1 MLDLH
6 PSLPF
11 AVAAAITLLFGAKAG
26 RVLALIAALASVLL
40 VALLPDGRG
49 TSLTMYGHEWLL
61 LQVDPLSRV
70 FGLAFALY
78 AGVAG
83 LYSYTEPGRG
93 SRLASLAL
101 AGGGVGVC
109 FAGDLLSMFFFWE
122 WLSVGSV
129 FLVWFGD
136 RKSSRAAG
144 MRYVLFHVIGGMC
157 LLGGILALAASGHS
171 LAMTRLDITG
181 GGAAVWLVLLGVATN
196 AAVPPLHPWLPDA
209 YPRATPSG
217 TVFLSAFTTKAA
229 VYALARLFP
238 GTDLLVWCGA
248 AMALY
253 GVVFAVL
260 ENDIRRL
267 LGYHIISQVGYMVC
281 GVGLGS
287 DLAIAGAAAH
297 AFSHIFYKGLLMMSA
312 GAVVHATGLNKLTE
326 LGGLGR
332 KLPVILVFAMV
343 GGFSISGVPL
353 FNGFVSKSMVVSATA
368 YEGRGAVEWM
378 LVVASM
384 GTFLHTGL
392 KLPWFTFFGPKKPP
406 EIRRPVP
413 RTMIAAMVLAAAVCI
428 GTGLVPSLL
437 YGMLPGSFEY
447 HPYTGDHVVQALQL
461 LVGTALGF
469 WILRGKLGGE
479 PTITLDVDR
488 TWRAAVPPLLGAA
501 TALPQG
507 LGSLAREAGAR
518 IVNGVPRLALG
529 LNQAGRRQ
537 NLASRVGIIAV
548 AAALLAL
555 YLAHR

>member
-1 MLDLH
+1 
-6 PSLPF
+6 
-11 AVAAAITLLFGAKAG
+11 
-26 RVLALIAALASVLL
+26 LAT
-40 VALLPDGRG
+40 LPDGAQ
-49 TSLTMYGHEWLL
+49 TSLTVLGQEWLL
-61 LQVDPLSRV
+61 LEMDPLSRV
-70 FGLAFALY
+70 FSLAFALY

-83 LYSYTEPGRG
+83 LYSFTEAGRG

-109 FAGDLLSMFFFWE
+109 VAGDLLSMFFFWE

-129 FLVWFGD
+129 FLVWFGG
-136 RKSSRAAG
+136 RKASRAAG

-157 LLGGILALAASGHS
+157 LLAGILALAATGHS
-171 LAMTRLDITG
+171 LAMTRLDFAEG
-181 GGAAVWLVLLGVATN
+181 GVATWLVLLGVATN
-196 AAVPPLHPWLPDA
+196 AAIPPLHPWLPDA

-238 GTDLLVWCGA
+238 GTDLLVWAGA
-248 AMALY
+248 VMALY

-332 KLPVILVFAMV
+332 KIPIVLVFAMI

-353 FNGFVSKSMVVSATA
+353 FNGFVSKSMVVSAA
-368 YEGRGAVEWM
+368 AVPGRGAIEWM

-392 KLPWFTFFGPKKPP
+392 KLPWFTFFGPQEPP
-406 EIRRPVP
+406 KIRRPVP
-413 RTMIAAMVLAAAVCI
+413 RTMIAAMALAAAMCI
-428 GTGLVPSLL
+428 GTGLAPSLL
-437 YGMLPGSFEY
+437 YALLPGKFEY

-479 PTITLDVDR
+479 ATVTLDVDR
-488 TWRAAVPPLLGAA
+488 TWRVALPPLLRVS
-501 TALPQG
+501 TSALQG
-507 LGSLAREAGAR
+507 LGALVHNSGTRIVERVSSLGHGLRHAGAWHD
-518 IVNGVPRLALG
+518 L
-529 LNQAGRRQ
+529 AGR
-537 NLASRVGIIAV
+537 VGLIAV

-555 YLAHR
+555 LLTHS